1 MGVSVNGSGVSLDL
15 DMDNIPD
22 YFDSD
27 PFSSR
32 RAIVDRNGVEF
43 DTDNDEQQS

>member
-32 RAIVDRNGVEF
+32 GAIVDGNGVEF